1 MPAPEGNSNAWK
13 HGLRSSLVLVA
24 VPPKAA
30 WIKKLMAAFRRD
42 LEAAVVER
50 HGEVSLMRAAVI
62 NSASR
67 HETIAQLAG
76 RMLKLAG
83 DEVKTETKLA
93 ILDRIGRATD
103 ARDRCIRALDLEATP
118 GSAWD
123 AYFSSP
129 IDLPGPTDHEP
140 ATAPEATTEHQEGTE

>member
-1 MPAPEGNSNAWK
+1 MPAPPGNQNATK

-24 VPPKAA
+24 VPPKAK
-30 WIKKLMAAFRRD
+30 WVKVLMAAFRRD

-50 HGEVSLMRAAVI
+50 HGEITVTKAALV
-62 NSASR
+62 NSATR

-76 RMLKLAG
+76 RMLKLSG
-83 DEVKTETKLA
+83 DDLKAETKLA
-93 ILDRIGRATD
+93 IMDRIGRATD

>member
-103 ARDRCIRALDLEATP
+103 ARDRCIRALELDATHD
-118 GSAWD
+118 AWG
-123 AYFSSP
+123 AYFASP
-129 IDLPGPTDHEP
+129 IDVPGPTDHE
-140 ATAPEATTEHQEGTE
+140 TQSAPEATTEHQEGTE